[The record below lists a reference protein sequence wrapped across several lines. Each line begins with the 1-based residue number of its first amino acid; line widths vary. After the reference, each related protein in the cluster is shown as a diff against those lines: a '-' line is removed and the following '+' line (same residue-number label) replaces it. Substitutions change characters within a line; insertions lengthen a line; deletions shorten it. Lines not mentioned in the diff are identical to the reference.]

1 MEEDKKNP
9 VQGMFDAV
17 SGENPQEKTSVEE
30 FSKQE
35 KLTAEEK
42 LLQVIDSGGEPE
54 TEKKSWLKI
63 AALKGTVGKAQDW
76 FFQFKEGLSRPC
88 FDLGVVNKGLAIVI
102 GLVVIASVVN
112 VFALKSDIKDVYAR
126 VAKHNT
132 PSGGRNIALL
142 ESVEMYLKDA
152 GKRSLFRPGELPKKE
167 ENIPT
172 VSAAGADKILGDLQL
187 VGIAWGEYP
196 EAMIRD
202 KADGRTYFL
211 KKDQQFKGI
220 KIKEISKDKVLV
232 EYGGKNKELM

>member
-17 SGENPQEKTSVEE
+17 SRENPQEKTSPEE
-30 FSKQE
+30 FSKKE

-42 LLQVIDSGGEPE
+42 LLQVIDSGGELEPE
-54 TEKKSWLKI
+54 RKSWLKI
-63 AALKGTVGKAQDW
+63 AALKGTVGKAQDL
-76 FFQFKEGLSRPC
+76 FFRFKEEVSRLR
-88 FDLGVVNKGLAIVI
+88 FDLGMVNKGLAIVI

-112 VFALKSDIKDVYAR
+112 VFALKSDIKDVYSR
-126 VAKHNT
+126 VAKHNM

-142 ESVEMYLKDA
+142 EPVETYLKDA
-152 GKRSLFRPGELPKKE
+152 GKRSLFRPGEAPKKE
-167 ENIPT
+167 ESTPT
-172 VSAAGADKILGDLQL
+172 VSSAGADKILGDLQL